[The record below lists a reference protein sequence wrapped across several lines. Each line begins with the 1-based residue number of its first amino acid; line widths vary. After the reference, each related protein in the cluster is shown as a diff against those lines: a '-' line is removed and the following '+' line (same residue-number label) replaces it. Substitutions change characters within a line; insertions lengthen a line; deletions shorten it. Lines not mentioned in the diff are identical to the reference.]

1 MEAINQNL
9 QNQIGQMANE
19 LNQMKSQQGSSNLP
33 AQTIINPRNVSA
45 ITLRS
50 GKQIQ
55 GLGDAQEDEDKDNE
69 VVPDNES
76 GRSDEATQAT
86 SEMPAPSNNSRL
98 VSPNTSSENS
108 SPYSS
113 HPPYPNRLN
122 PKTKKME
129 ELDKEILNTFK
140 KVEINIPLLDA
151 VRQIPK
157 YAKFLKKLCTHKRR
171 IMDK

>member
-1 MEAINQNL
+1 MEATNQNL
-9 QNQIGQMANE
+9 QNQIGQMENE
-19 LNQMKSQQGSSNLP
+19 LNQMKSQQGSTNLP
-33 AQTIINPRNVSA
+33 AQTVFNPQNVSV

-69 VVPDNES
+69 VVPNNES

-86 SEMPAPSNNSRL
+86 YEMPAPSDNSKL
-98 VSPNTSSENS
+98 VSPNTASENS
-108 SPYSS
+108 SPYSPS
-113 HPPYPNRLN
+113 PPYPKRLK

-140 KVEINIPLLDA
+140 KVEINIPF
-151 VRQIPK
+151 VG
-157 YAKFLKKLCTHKRR
+157 CCETNS
-171 IMDK
+171 

>member
-1 MEAINQNL
+1 MKMMADMMKGLINELKQTMEATNQNL
-9 QNQIGQMANE
+9 QNLIGQMANE

-33 AQTIINPRNVSA
+33 AQTVINSRNVSV

-55 GLGDAQEDEDKDNE
+55 GLGDAQEDEDKENE

-76 GRSDEATQAT
+76 GRSYEATQAT
-86 SEMPAPSNNSRL
+86 SEMPAPSDNSRL
-98 VSPNTSSENS
+98 VSPNSSYENS
-108 SPYSS
+108 SPYSPP
-113 HPPYPNRLN
+113 PPYPNRLK

-140 KVEINIPLLDA
+140 KVEINIPF
-151 VRQIPK
+151 VG
-157 YAKFLKKLCTHKRR
+157 CCETNS
-171 IMDK
+171 